1 MSDSKSLVAFSGYQ
15 AKINKDLSVNFNSS
29 FNSTDKHN
37 YKCTYE
43 IVIAG
48 STSWMT
54 INEVYALVDHLQKI
68 LSISNQIPHVDN
80 TNANAFG

>member
-1 MSDSKSLVAFSGYQ
+1 MSDSKSLIAFSGYQ
-15 AKINKDLSVNFNSS
+15 AKINNDLSVNFNSS
-29 FNSTDKHN
+29 FRSTDKHN

-48 STSWMT
+48 STSWLT
-54 INEVYALVDHLQKI
+54 VNEVYALVDHLQKI

-80 TNANAFG
+80 TGAYAFG

>member
-15 AKINKDLSVNFNSS
+15 AKINNDLSVNFHSS
-29 FNSTDKHN
+29 FRSTDKRN
-37 YKCTYE
+37 YECTYE
-43 IVIAG
+43 IVIAS
-48 STSWMT
+48 STSSLT

-68 LSISNQIPHVDN
+68 LSISIQIPHVDN

>member
-15 AKINKDLSVNFNSS
+15 AKINPTLSLNFNSS
-29 FNSTDKHN
+29 FRSTDKHN

-43 IVIAG
+43 IVIDGNAA
-48 STSWMT
+48 WLT
-54 INEVYALVDHLQKI
+54 IDEVYALVDHLQKI
-68 LSISNQIPHVDN
+68 VSISNQIPHVDN

>member
-15 AKINKDLSVNFNSS
+15 AKINNDLSVNFNSS
-29 FNSTDKHN
+29 FRSTDKHN

-48 STSWMT
+48 STSWLT

-68 LSISNQIPHVDN
+68 LSISIQIPHVDN